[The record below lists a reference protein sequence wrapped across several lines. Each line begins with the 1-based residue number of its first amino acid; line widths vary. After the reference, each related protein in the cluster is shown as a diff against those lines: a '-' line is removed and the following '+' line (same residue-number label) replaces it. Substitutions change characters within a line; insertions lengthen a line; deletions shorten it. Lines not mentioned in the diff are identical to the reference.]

1 MTLRAPLA
9 IRPGS
14 NQTQAHGGA
23 RRRIMAAG
31 DRRMNV
37 VLMEPAAQ
45 ALRDEFVGWQ
55 CRLRQLSVREGLGR
69 PSSGMRPRVSAIDG
83 AELASAITV
92 LLMREEP
99 EESTQQFRFQVQKT
113 QDPIERYDK
122 ALEILSA
129 WYYQRPRE
137 FSDVMTGLFGPGSAL
152 VDQLLL
158 HRRCE
163 LEFIEYGK
171 GYRIRCSVL
180 ELAESDE
187 FYQATYWHNRL
198 FNPNMPA
205 GVRVLSFTPDWT
217 HSADFDVEAGEG

>member
-1 MTLRAPLA
+1 MT
-9 IRPGS
+9 
-14 NQTQAHGGA
+14 
-23 RRRIMAAG
+23 AG
-31 DRRMNV
+31 DRRANV
-37 VLMEPAAQ
+37 VLTEPVAQ

-69 PSSGMRPRVSAIDG
+69 PTSGMRPRVSTLEG
-83 AELASAITV
+83 AELAPAITV
-92 LLMREEP
+92 LLMRQEP

-137 FSDVMTGLFGPGSAL
+137 FSDVMTGLFGPGSSLA
-152 VDQLLL
+152 DQLLL

-163 LEFIEYGK
+163 LEFIEYGR
-171 GYRIRCSVL
+171 GYRVRCSVL
-180 ELAESDE
+180 ELAEEDR
-187 FYQATYWHNRL
+187 FFQATYWHNRL
-198 FNPNMPA
+198 FNANMPG

-217 HSADFDVEAGEG
+217 HSADFEVETGEG

>member
-1 MTLRAPLA
+1 MT
-9 IRPGS
+9 
-14 NQTQAHGGA
+14 
-23 RRRIMAAG
+23 AG
-31 DRRMNV
+31 DRRTNV
-37 VLMEPAAQ
+37 VLTEPVAQ

-69 PSSGMRPRVSAIDG
+69 PTGGMRPRVSTVEGD
-83 AELASAITV
+83 ELAPAITV
-92 LLMREEP
+92 LLMRQEP
-99 EESTQQFRFQVQKT
+99 EESTQQFRFEVRKT
-113 QDPIERYDK
+113 QDPVERYDK

-163 LEFIEYGK
+163 LEFIEYGR
-171 GYRIRCSVL
+171 GYRVRCSVL
-180 ELAESDE
+180 ELAEDDR
-187 FYQATYWHNRL
+187 FFQATYWHNRL
-198 FNPNMPA
+198 FNANMPA

-217 HSADFDVEAGEG
+217 HSADFDVDPDGD